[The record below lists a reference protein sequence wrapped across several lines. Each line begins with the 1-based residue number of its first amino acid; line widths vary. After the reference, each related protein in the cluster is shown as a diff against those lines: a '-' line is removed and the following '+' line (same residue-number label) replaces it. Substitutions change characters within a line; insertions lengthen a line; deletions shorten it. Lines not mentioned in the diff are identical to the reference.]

1 MVTVINERMVKY
13 WLSFD
18 FLFRFTRLY
27 KIAKE
32 CGFERSDTLS
42 DYLMNSSEDSFI
54 RNEMSPS
61 RSAVDLLYKIRDRV
75 EYEEIKGEVDT
86 LLVAVNY
93 YVIRNYNL
101 LFKEL
106 FVIRATTQRKS

>member
-18 FLFRFTRLY
+18 FLFRFTKLY
-27 KIAKE
+27 KIARKY
-32 CGFERSDTLS
+32 GFERSDTLS
-42 DYLMNSSEDSFI
+42 DYLMRSSEDSFI
-54 RNEMSPS
+54 RNEMSQS

-86 LLVAVNY
+86 LLVAVNN
-93 YVIRNYNL
+93 YVKNYFNL
-101 LFKEL
+101 MF
-106 FVIRATTQRKS
+106 